1 MTRILGTVTIGQSP
15 RLDLIPEMKQVMAA
29 GATGASWD
37 GASGASCGSATGESC
52 RDAAGEPGHPG
63 QVVEVLEAGALDGLT
78 LEEVRKLAPVQGDY
92 VLVTRMADGTAVK
105 IAERHILPLMQEKI
119 DGLVRRGADVV
130 ALVCTGEFPQFH
142 CDRLLVVPQKVLF
155 HAAAAVVGG
164 QPVSQ
169 RTDVRQG
176 SPTGGGVAQVGST
189 SFRLGVML
197 PDVDQVA
204 QGIRR
209 WSAVTPDVLVEP
221 ASPYGRPEEIDQAAR
236 RLKEWGAGLVVMDC
250 IGYTLAM
257 KEKVRRIAGAPVIL
271 ARSILARTLAELA

>member
-130 ALVCTGEFPQFH
+130 ALVCTGEFPQFPID
-142 CDRLLVVPQKVLF
+142 CWSCRRRSCFTPRRQSWVGSRLASALTSDK
-155 HAAAAVVGG
+155 AAPPAVV
-164 QPVSQ
+164 SH
-169 RTDVRQG
+169 R
-176 SPTGGGVAQVGST
+176 
-189 SFRLGVML
+189 
-197 PDVDQVA
+197 
-204 QGIRR
+204 
-209 WSAVTPDVLVEP
+209 
-221 ASPYGRPEEIDQAAR
+221 
-236 RLKEWGAGLVVMDC
+236 
-250 IGYTLAM
+250 
-257 KEKVRRIAGAPVIL
+257 
-271 ARSILARTLAELA
+271 